1 MRRLIIL
8 TLVFIMAEQAL
19 ATSTFSIDQVT
30 ISPANPTSLDTITI
44 DANGWVNFGGWSF
57 DHSSFTANDTD
68 LTLDF
73 YFDVPD
79 TVYWVF
85 TQWDESKQ
93 IGTLSANDYDLTV
106 NTYSITSSGT
116 GLENTYTTSFTVAT
130 PEPMTICL
138 LGLGAVMLRKTQK
151 RK

>member
-8 TLVFIMAEQAL
+8 TLVFIMAEQTL
-19 ATSTFSIDQVT
+19 ATFSIDQVT
-30 ISPANPTSLDTITI
+30 ISPANPTSLDIITI
-44 DANGWVNFGGWSF
+44 EANGWVNFGSWTF
-57 DHSSFTANDTD
+57 DHSSFTANDKN

-79 TVYWVF
+79 IVIWVI
-85 TQWDESKQ
+85 TPWDESKQ

-106 NTYSITSSGT
+106 HTYSITSSGT
-116 GLENTYTTSFTVAT
+116 GLDDTFTTSFTVST

-138 LGLGAVMLRKTQK
+138 LGLGAVMMRRKLKSQS
-151 RK
+151 

>member
-8 TLVFIMAEQAL
+8 TLVFIMAEQTL
-19 ATSTFSIDQVT
+19 ATFSIDQVT
-30 ISPANPTSLDTITI
+30 ISPTNPTSLDIITI
-44 DANGWVNFGGWSF
+44 DANGWVNFGGWTF

-79 TVYWVF
+79 IVLWVI
-85 TQWDESKQ
+85 TSWDESKQ
-93 IGTLSANDYDLTV
+93 IGALSANDYDLTV
-106 NTYSITSSGT
+106 HTYSITSSGT
-116 GLENTYTTSFTVAT
+116 ALDDTFATSFTVAT

-138 LGLGAVMLRKTQK
+138 LGLGAVMMK
-151 RK
+151 RKLKSQS

>member
-8 TLVFIMAEQAL
+8 TLVFIMTEQTL
-19 ATSTFSIDQVT
+19 ATFSIDQVT
-30 ISPANPTSLDTITI
+30 ISPANPTSLDIITI
-44 DANGWVNFGGWSF
+44 DANGWVNFGGWTF
-57 DHSSFTANDTD
+57 DHSSFTANDTN

-79 TVYWVF
+79 IVLWVI
-85 TQWDESKQ
+85 TSWDQSKQ

-106 NTYSITSSGT
+106 HTYSITSSGT
-116 GLENTYTTSFTVAT
+116 GLDDTFTTSFTVAT

-138 LGLGAVMLRKTQK
+138 LGLGAVMMRRKNC
-151 RK
+151 

>member
-8 TLVFIMAEQAL
+8 TLVFIMAEQTL
-19 ATSTFSIDQVT
+19 ATFSIDNVT
-30 ISPANPTSLDTITI
+30 INPANPTSLDTITI
-44 DANGWVNFGGWSF
+44 DANGWVNFGGWTF

-85 TQWDESKQ
+85 TPWDESKQ

-106 NTYSITSSGT
+106 HTYSISSSGT
-116 GLENTYTTSFTVAT
+116 ALEDTYTTSFTVAT
-130 PEPMTICL
+130 PEPMTIFL
-138 LGLGAVMLRKTQK
+138 LGLGAVMMRRKNC
-151 RK
+151 

>member
-8 TLVFIMAEQAL
+8 TLVFIMAEQTL
-19 ATSTFSIDQVT
+19 ATFSIDQVT
-30 ISPANPTSLDTITI
+30 ISPTNPTSLDIITI
-44 DANGWVNFGGWSF
+44 DANGWVNFGGWTF

-79 TVYWVF
+79 IVLWVI
-85 TQWDESKQ
+85 TSWDESKQ
-93 IGTLSANDYDLTV
+93 IGALSANDYDLTV
-106 NTYSITSSGT
+106 HTYSITSSGT
-116 GLENTYTTSFTVAT
+116 ALDDTFTTSFTVAT

-138 LGLGAVMLRKTQK
+138 LGLGAVMMK
-151 RK
+151 RKLKSQS